1 VEWLWYLLIA
11 AAAFALGRIFFS
23 LKKLRDVQRADNW
36 DVKAL
41 ERLRTQELDPF
52 QAHDVDFFL
61 ALPTDS
67 AGNAVMTRLEKDG
80 FDVHVKVVP
89 ESTELPVS
97 LRARRSM
104 RLSLPE
110 MKAMSG
116 RFAALALE
124 HGGRYDGWAA
134 GRASRPGA

>member
-1 VEWLWYLLIA
+1 MEWLWYLLIG
-11 AAAFALGRIFFS
+11 AAAFALGRIVFS
-23 LKKLRDVQRADNW
+23 LKKLRDAQRSDSW
-36 DVKAL
+36 DAKAL
-41 ERLRTQELDPF
+41 ERLRTQGLDPF
-52 QAHDVDFFL
+52 QPHEVDFFL
-61 ALPTDS
+61 ALPTDA
-67 AGNAVMTRLEKDG
+67 AGNAVMAHLEQDG

-89 ESTELPVS
+89 ESTDLPVS

-116 RFAALALE
+116 RFGTLAVE

-134 GRASRPGA
+134 GRASRPG